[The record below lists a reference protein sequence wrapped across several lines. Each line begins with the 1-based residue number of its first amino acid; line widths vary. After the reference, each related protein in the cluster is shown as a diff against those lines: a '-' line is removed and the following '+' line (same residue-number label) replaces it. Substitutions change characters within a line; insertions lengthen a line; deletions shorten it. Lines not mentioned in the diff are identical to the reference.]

1 MKTVRDIEYF
11 DGVKVL
17 VRVDF
22 NVPIKNEAVVDDFR
36 IRAILPTI
44 DFLKI
49 KGVKIILI
57 SHLETIDGDNGSLE
71 PVARYL
77 NKLNCPVLFIKDWK
91 SAPQIIDNQIKNG
104 ECVLLENIRFF
115 EGEKKNDPKFA
126 KELASLADIYVNEAF
141 PVSHRE
147 HASIVGVPKLLPSY
161 VGLQFEKEVKNISK
175 AFNPTHPFVFILGG
189 AKFST
194 KLPLIERFADVADTI
209 FIGGALANDSLK
221 ARGYN
226 VGESK
231 ISDGTIDISKIV
243 SRLNIMLPVDVT
255 IKDRSQKNIKDIGA
269 NDCIVD
275 VGARTLELI
284 QEKINQAKFLLWNG
298 PLDSYEDGYVEGTE
312 AVAKMIAEATKKG
325 AESIVGGGDTLAA
338 IMNLAIED
346 KFTFVSSGGGAMLDF
361 LATGT
366 LPGIDALNSL

>member
-298 PLDSYEDGYVEGTE
+298 PLDPYEDGYVEGTE